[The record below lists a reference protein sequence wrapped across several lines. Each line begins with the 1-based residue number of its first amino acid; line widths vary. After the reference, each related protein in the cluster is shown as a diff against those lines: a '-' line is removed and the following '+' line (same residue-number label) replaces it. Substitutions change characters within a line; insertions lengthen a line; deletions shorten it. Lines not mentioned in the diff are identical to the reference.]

1 MLKSLYTKRFR
12 KQLELAGKRG
22 LDVDKLGQIMK
33 MIINEQPLPPERHN
47 HPLQGEW
54 KDSLECHIQG
64 DWVLVYEIDDV
75 ARKVTFQRTG
85 SHSDLF

>member
-1 MLKSLYTKRFR
+1 MLKRTFTKVFR
-12 KQLELAGKRG
+12 RQYKLMKRRGWDVGKLRKVI
-22 LDVDKLGQIMK
+22 D
-33 MIINEQPLPPERHN
+33 MIAEEKPLPPERCN

-64 DWVLVYEIDDV
+64 DWVLVYEIDE
-75 ARKVTFQRTG
+75 AASTVTFQRTG